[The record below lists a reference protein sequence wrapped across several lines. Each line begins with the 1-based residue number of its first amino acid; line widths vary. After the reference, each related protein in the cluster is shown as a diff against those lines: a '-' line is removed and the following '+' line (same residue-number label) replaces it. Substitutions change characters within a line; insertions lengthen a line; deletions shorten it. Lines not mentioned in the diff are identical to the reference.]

1 MRGRINEDGYLLIKR
16 GSFMKTQGCPRT
28 QAESCGGWCPM
39 FGEPVYDDGKIY
51 LAICNRN
58 DLIFDELEDQ
68 RK

>member
-1 MRGRINEDGYLLIKR
+1 MRGKIAKNGCLLILR
-16 GSFMKTQGCPRT
+16 GKIMTEQSCPF
-28 QAESCGGWCPM
+28 QDGSYCGDWCPM
-39 FGEPVYDDGKIY
+39 FGEPVYSDEKVY